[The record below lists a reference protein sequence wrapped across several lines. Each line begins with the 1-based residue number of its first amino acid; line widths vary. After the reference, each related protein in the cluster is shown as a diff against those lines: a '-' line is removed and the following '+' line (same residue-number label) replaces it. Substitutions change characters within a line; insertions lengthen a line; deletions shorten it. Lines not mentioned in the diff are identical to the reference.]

1 MLKDRKNQIFV
12 AVVIVAVFIA
22 GFVGAVIGS
31 TYPNW
36 ANKLSFLPDF
46 LKPKE
51 SSLQEVSTDGGKV
64 IRTVE
69 ESAVIDVVDKTSPAV
84 VSIVAQSV
92 SFDPIEGVV
101 RDQQG
106 IGTGFIV
113 RADGVIITSSHV
125 VSNASITYKVVTKSG
140 KTYDVKKIDQDPS
153 IDFAILKITAK
164 DLPTLDL
171 GDSTALKVGQK
182 VIAIGNA
189 LGRFENTVTV
199 GVVSGVGR
207 GVNPASS
214 AGILQGTLENV
225 IQTDAALN
233 PGNSGGPLLDLSAK
247 VVGINFAT
255 TSGAENIG
263 FVIPINSVKPVLEGY
278 IAQGKIIKPF
288 LGVGYSLV
296 DEATSL
302 FRDIPQG
309 VLVSRVVSGTPA
321 EKAGLQ
327 LGDIITKFGK
337 YALKDGTTLA
347 GVINKYEVGETVE
360 LEVWRDG
367 KMVTLKARL
376 VEAS

>member
-1 MLKDRKNQIFV
+1 MFKDRKNQIFV
-12 AVVIVAVFIA
+12 AVVIAAVFIA

-36 ANKLSFLPDF
+36 ANNLSFLPDF

-51 SSLQEVSTDGGKV
+51 SSLQEVSTDGSKV

-69 ESAVIDVVDKTSPAV
+69 ESAVIDVVDKASPAV

-106 IGTGFIV
+106 IGTGFVV
-113 RADGVIITSSHV
+113 RADGVILTSSHV
-125 VSNASITYKVVTKSG
+125 VSNPSITYKVVTKKG
-140 KTYDVKKIDQDPS
+140 ETYDVKKIDQDPS

-171 GDSTALKVGQK
+171 GESAALKVGQK
-182 VIAIGNA
+182 VVAIGNA

-247 VVGINFAT
+247 VIGINFAT

-309 VLVSRVVSGTPA
+309 VLISRVVSGAPA

-327 LGDIITKFGK
+327 PGDIITKFGK

-376 VEAS
+376 VEAL

>member
-247 VVGINFAT
+247 VIGINFAT

-296 DEATSL
+296 DEATAL

-309 VLVSRVVSGTPA
+309 VLISRVVSGAPA
-321 EKAGLQ
+321 EKAGLRP
-327 LGDIITKFGK
+327 GDIITKFGK
-337 YALKDGTTLA
+337 YALKDGITLA

-367 KMVTLKARL
+367 KRVTLKAKL